1 MGPSAGRTKLPAQPL
16 AAAASSEPFP
26 KRIER
31 SEGDEGHGARAIMR
45 KLRDSRPI
53 SKTQP
58 TRN

>member
-53 SKTQP
+53 SKT
-58 TRN
+58 